1 MISFLSSDGT
11 DVCINRC
18 GFTVSNPLKEDQPA
32 PKQSA
37 PPGPAPFIINSLQS
51 SGFEFFYSRLSTP
64 RTVTTSHPT
73 GGTTALSGPAGYHGE
88 SVRHLFQIKDEG
100 PSSPITQGQRATT
113 SHVHTQSNVSLQ
125 MLTLCNCVDR
135 RDQFE

>member
-11 DVCINRC
+11 DVYINRC

-37 PPGPAPFIINSLQS
+37 PPSPAPFIINSLQS
-51 SGFEFFYSRLSTP
+51 SCFKMFYSQLSTP

-73 GGTTALSGPAGYHGE
+73 GGNTALSGPTGYHGE
-88 SVRHLFQIKDEG
+88 SLRHVFHLKTKDPAL
-100 PSSPITQGQRATT
+100 PSQR
-113 SHVHTQSNVSLQ
+113 SNVQ
-125 MLTLCNCVDR
+125 PAHTCTLIKCLPANVNAV
-135 RDQFE
+135 